1 MAFIASCRRRQWQP
15 TPVLLPGK
23 SHGWSLVGCSPWGHE
38 EWDMTEWLH
47 FHFSLS
53 YIGEGNGNPLQ
64 YSCLENP
71 MDGAWWAAIYG
82 VAQSRTRLKGLSSN
96 SSIASCNI
104 DQVETCAV
112 YPTSLGTSLVLNCTG
127 SCLVCQPSVGCIL
140 RRSIVSWWQQ
150 SGISSSRLFRLLG

>member
-1 MAFIASCRRRQWQP
+1 MCKVIFCVVEKGYFLWPVHSLGRLQLAFAQLHFVLQSQICLLLCISCR
-15 TPVLLPGK
+15 
-23 SHGWSLVGCSPWGHE
+23 
-38 EWDMTEWLH
+38 
-47 FHFSLS
+47 
-53 YIGEGNGNPLQ
+53 EGNGNPLQ